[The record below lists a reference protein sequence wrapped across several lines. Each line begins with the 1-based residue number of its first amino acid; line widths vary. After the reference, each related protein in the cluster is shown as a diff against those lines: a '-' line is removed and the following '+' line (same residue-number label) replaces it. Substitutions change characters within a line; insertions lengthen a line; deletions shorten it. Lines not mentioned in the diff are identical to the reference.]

1 MFKKLRKS
9 QKIILLIALII
20 VFYLLIHPEY
30 GSWEES
36 RELYYNVGLHW
47 LWEETS
53 SWSIMYSKMILKVFI
68 TCIGTVIT
76 LFIESLIYSK
86 YKDRSK

>member
-1 MFKKLRKS
+1 MFKNLRKR

-20 VFYLLIHPEY
+20 VFYFMIHPEFE
-30 GSWEES
+30 GFVMR
-36 RELYYNVGLHW
+36 REWIWRIWDYSLIHYLDIIMNI
-47 LWEETS
+47 
-53 SWSIMYSKMILKVFI
+53 SIVAVATGIA
-68 TCIGTVIT
+68 